1 MTYASARLW
10 SPVRRANFE
19 HFELGRG
26 SINFKV
32 FKVAS
37 AGQGRHTNFENFEV
51 GGGTASL
58 KVFKVERVN
67 PKRRFEEFSKVAA
80 GPPVTDWHGPH
91 CDT

>member
-26 SINFKV
+26 STNFKV

-37 AGQGRHTNFENFEV
+37 VGQSRHTNFENFEV
-51 GGGTASL
+51 GGA
-58 KVFKVERVN
+58 R
-67 PKRRFEEFSKVAA
+67 
-80 GPPVTDWHGPH
+80 PV
-91 CDT
+91 